1 MHPRALAEQSDLAT
15 KDIRAAAGR
24 LAATVGRDDLLP
36 LLDAPYAHDPAVRDL
51 FQRQAVAAFLT
62 ALADASEGGRGQG
75 ERNAAPPLRGD
86 SEEKPATP
94 KRKGAK

>member
-62 ALADASEGGRGQG
+62 ALADAGDVQPASE
-75 ERNAAPPLRGD
+75 AAA
-86 SEEKPATP
+86 ETKPSP
-94 KRKGAK
+94 RKEAAK